1 MQNNINEWEN
11 ENTEQFESD
20 EYISDEELGAEDD
33 DFEDS
38 DEDEYSEEEYEDD
51 EADED
56 DESDES
62 DEDGN
67 ADENNNGMKRKL
79 IVGGIAAVLLL
90 LLIGGGF
97 AGMHLMKKHASNSDV
112 ANVEEAKDINAEETI
127 SVNNDTVVDENGEEL
142 SVINIENEDAS
153 EQKTAENPVLPSDE
167 NGVAKTDNSSLEI
180 DDTPKPVKMDNGL
193 DIDDVKVSIGD
204 VGRKNPFVPFAVDK
218 SSAVKSEDIIQTS
231 SIGFDV
237 IEPPSL
243 AEVNP
248 EISKLFSTKVSGI
261 LYDEIRPSAILNID
275 GFDQLVR
282 IGDTLGEFSI
292 LNITKNKVIIK
303 SGVNVYRA
311 SVGQPLNAE
320 KVVTSAE
327 ISNLEHKFYGSN
339 KK

>member
-11 ENTEQFESD
+11 EDIEQYESD
-20 EYISDEELGAEDD
+20 DYISDDDLEAEDD
-33 DFEDS
+33 EFEGSED
-38 DEDEYSEEEYEDD
+38 DEYSED
-51 EADED
+51 D
-56 DESDES
+56 DESDDDYES
-62 DEDGN
+62 DEDN
-67 ADENNNGMKRKL
+67 ESDESEENRSGLKKKV
-79 IVGGIAAVLLL
+79 IIAAIAVILLL
-90 LLIGGGF
+90 LLLGGGF
-97 AGMHLMKKHASNSDV
+97 AGMQLMKKHASNSNV
-112 ANVEEAKDINAEETI
+112 SNVEETQD
-127 SVNNDTVVDENGEEL
+127 VNTTTVVDENGEEL

-153 EQKTAENPVLPSDE
+153 EPKTAENPVLPADE
-167 NGVAKTDNSSLEI
+167 KDGGSENEIAKTDNSSLEI
-180 DDTPKPVKMDNGL
+180 EEAPQPVKMDTGL

-204 VGRKNPFVPFAVDK
+204 VGRKNPFVPFDVDK
-218 SSAVKSEDIIQTS
+218 SALKSEDIVQTS

-248 EISKLFSTKVSGI
+248 GISKLFSTKVSGI

-282 IGDTLGEFSI
+282 IGDTLGGFSI
-292 LNITKNKVIIK
+292 LNITKNKVVIK